1 MKGLN
6 VDPIAQPA
14 PTDGRTSRWQA
25 PRSPAFATI
34 GGHGDPWLF
43 VWFLKWDQVAVAQAH
58 SPLVSQYL
66 NVPAGVNL
74 M

>member
-1 MKGLN
+1 VVPCRL
-6 VDPIAQPA
+6 VA
-14 PTDGRTSRWQA
+14 PFEWCALAG
-25 PRSPAFATI
+25 F
-34 GGHGDPWLF
+34 HWLF